1 MELIS
6 VIVPCFNEEG
16 SAPLFYERAA
26 ALADSTDEV
35 SFEFIFVD
43 DGSQDRTAAILREL
57 SKKDARVRYISFS
70 RNFGKEAAMYAGFRA
85 ARGDYAVSADADLQ
99 HPPELIG
106 EMYRAIK
113 EEGWDCVAAR
123 RADRSGEPILKRFFS
138 AAFYRIINS
147 VSETKLVSG
156 ACDFRL
162 MNRRMLDA
170 VLELG
175 ERNRFSK
182 GIFDWV
188 GFKTKWISFENVKR
202 AAGSS
207 KWSFRKLLSYSME
220 GILSFSTTLLA
231 VPLYAGALMLTAW
244 LALLIAALC
253 GGAPDSSAWLAALF
267 VGGVNLL
274 CVGIVGAYV
283 SKCYR
288 EIKDRPL
295 YIVRETDEDLKKE
308 EKEKS
313 K

>member
-26 ALADSTDEV
+26 ALADSTKEAD
-35 SFEFIFVD
+35 FEFIFVD
-43 DGSQDRTAAILREL
+43 DGSTDGTASVLRAL

-113 EEGWDCVAAR
+113 DEGWDCVAAKR
-123 RADRSGEPILKRFFS
+123 TDRSGEPVLKRFFS

-147 VSETKLVSG
+147 LSETKLVSG

-162 MNRRMLDA
+162 MNRKMLNA

-175 ERNRFSK
+175 EKNRFSK

-188 GFKTKWISFENVKR
+188 GFKTKWITFGNVKR
-202 AAGSS
+202 AAGTS
-207 KWSFRKLLSYSME
+207 KWNFRKLLSYSME
-220 GILSFSTTLLA
+220 GILSFSTALLA
-231 VPLYAGALMLTAW
+231 LPLIAGALMLTAW
-244 LALLIAALC
+244 LALAIASLC
-253 GGAPDSSAWLAALF
+253 GAATGEAWRAALF
-267 VGGVNLL
+267 VGGINLV

-283 SKCYR
+283 SKSYR
-288 EIKDRPL
+288 EIKGRPL
-295 YIVRETDEDLKKE
+295 YIVRETDEDLKKGSG
-308 EKEKS
+308 KEK
-313 K
+313 